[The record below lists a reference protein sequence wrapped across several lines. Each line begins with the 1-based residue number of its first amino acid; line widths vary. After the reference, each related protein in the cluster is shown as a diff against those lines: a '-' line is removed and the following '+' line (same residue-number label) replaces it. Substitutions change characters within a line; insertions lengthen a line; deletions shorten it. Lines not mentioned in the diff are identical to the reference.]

1 MAAVGAR
8 LEKRWE
14 GSMKDTTGFPTLL
27 EMFFT
32 RRLIAQRRASPH
44 TIASYRDTFR
54 LLLQFAEKRLAK
66 APSRL
71 TMEDLNAP
79 FLGAFL
85 DHLESTRANGARSRN
100 LRLTAIRSFFR
111 YAALETP
118 QHSGLIQRVLV
129 IPNKRQPRPLVGFLT
144 RPEIDA
150 LLATP
155 DRNTWL
161 GRRDHA
167 LLLTAIQTGL
177 RLSEITS
184 IRQQDISLGNGAH
197 VRCEGKGRKERCT
210 PLAKSTVTVLTAWI
224 REQGADDGTRI
235 LFPTARG
242 GRLSADAVQ
251 HLVAKYAAVA
261 QQTCPSL
268 ADKRVSPHV
277 LRHTTAMELMQAGV
291 DRTLIALWLGH
302 ESVETTQIYL
312 DANLGIKEEI
322 LSKTTPINAKQAAIS
337 LTMTCWPF

>member
-1 MAAVGAR
+1 
-8 LEKRWE
+8 
-14 GSMKDTTGFPTLL
+14 MKDAAAFPTLL

-54 LLLQFAEKRLAK
+54 LLLKFAEKQLAK
-66 APSRL
+66 VPSGL

-118 QHSGLIQRVLV
+118 QHSELIQRVLA

-144 RPEIDA
+144 RLEIDA
-150 LLATP
+150 LLAAP
-155 DRNTWL
+155 ARDRWL

-167 LLLTAIQTGL
+167 LLLTVIQTGL
-177 RLSEITS
+177 RLAEITS
-184 IRQQDISLGNGAH
+184 IRQQDVSLASGAH

-210 PLAKSTVTVLTAWI
+210 PLTKSTVTVLTAWI
-224 REQGADDGTRI
+224 REQGADGTRI
-235 LFPTARG
+235 LFPSARG
-242 GRLSADAVQ
+242 ARLSADVVQ
-251 HLVAKYAAVA
+251 HLVAKYAAA
-261 QQTCPSL
+261 
-268 ADKRVSPHV
+268 HN
-277 LRHTTAMELMQAGV
+277 RHAHHWPTSASRRMSFA
-291 DRTLIALWLGH
+291 
-302 ESVETTQIYL
+302 TQRRW
-312 DANLGIKEEI
+312 
-322 LSKTTPINAKQAAIS
+322 S
-337 LTMTCWPF
+337 

>member
-1 MAAVGAR
+1 
-8 LEKRWE
+8 
-14 GSMKDTTGFPTLL
+14 MKDAAALPTLL

-32 RRLIAQRRASPH
+32 KRLIAQRKASPH

-54 LLLQFAEKRLAK
+54 LLLQFAQKQLAK
-66 APSRL
+66 APSGL
-71 TMEDLNAP
+71 SMEDLNAP

-85 DHLESTRANGARSRN
+85 DHLESTRTNGARSRN

-111 YAALETP
+111 FAALETP

-150 LLATP
+150 LLTTP

-167 LLLTAIQTGL
+167 LLLTALQTGL
-177 RLSEITS
+177 RLAEITS
-184 IRQQDISLGNGAH
+184 IRQQDVSLATGAH

-210 PLAKSTVTVLTAWI
+210 PLTKATVTVLTAWI
-224 REQGADDGTRI
+224 REQGSDGTRI
-235 LFPTARG
+235 LFPSARG
-242 GRLSADAVQ
+242 GPLSADAVQ
-251 HLVAKYAAVA
+251 HLVAKYAAAA
-261 QQTCPSL
+261 QRTCPSL

-312 DANLGIKEEI
+312 DANLSIKEEI
-322 LSKTTPINAKQAAIS
+322 LSKTTPINTKAARYQPDDD
-337 LTMTCWPF
+337 LLAFLKGL